1 MSGDRWQ
8 GIPDLLT
15 RLEDLELPLLY
26 WGVVDGY
33 LSSLE
38 IETAIEDQIVI
49 DLAALG
55 SQTPSAQEYLDHL
68 LDRGLVHQIPTETE
82 LRYRTRIGEGL
93 RLVRRLRQLWPPKE
107 SSVTGWWRSGAPL
120 VADYRLRVAPRRY
133 PRRDINE
140 QTAIEE
146 LQTLGSWSDVH
157 GIALKSILRGRSIA
171 RFQFEA
177 TESLMGAIEADRPMG
192 RIITAGTGSGKTLA
206 FYLPAL
212 MDIVSSSTFQRSGP
226 HTLALYPRN
235 ELLRDQARE
244 ALITCRELRNDLS
257 GRFRTIKIGVLY
269 GSTPETGRALD
280 FSNSR
285 LGWKKLATGW
295 AAPYFPCITEGCRGD
310 LLWSDSDRKSGVER
324 LACSTCGATTGPD
337 ELVLTREELVK
348 NPPDILFSTTEMLSK
363 QSTNPKLAQLLGWNG
378 PNGTRL
384 VLLDEV
390 HTYSGV
396 HGAQVG
402 LMLRRWRHANGQS
415 GTASP
420 VVAGL
425 SATLRDAG
433 DFFSEL
439 TGVERADVEVLSPKP
454 EDMAATSREY
464 GLVLRGDPISG
475 ASLLSTTIQ
484 TAMLTAR
491 LMDRSP
497 GIFGSS
503 VFAFTDDLD
512 VTNRLYDDLR
522 DAEGLRS
529 WGGRP
534 GAGPVLANL
543 RDPADQQSSDR
554 YRDGQSW
561 SLPDQ
566 LGRLGAPLS
575 IGRTSSQDS
584 GVDANADVVV
594 ATASLEVGFND
605 PRVGLVIQHKAPRDM
620 ASFLQRRGRAGRN
633 LQMRPIT
640 AVVLSDY
647 GRDRIAYQTY
657 EKLLDPEIDARNL
670 PVGNRFVIKMQAA
683 HALLDWLSR
692 VEGIDARSILTPPR
706 GNSAPPAPSKAIQ
719 RLRNL
724 LARFDV
730 QRDLQKHLQKALRL
744 SWDEAS
750 AAMWEEP
757 RSLMHSVVPTSLRR
771 LESDWA
777 AVPGDTDPGR
787 LVNAP
792 LPEFL
797 TRTLFDS
804 LNSPDVEF
812 ELPPA
817 LMQGESQVMGIAA
830 ALREAVPG
838 RVSRRY
844 GVAHASHRAWLPVP
858 AVGDDVPLLDV
869 VTAGH
874 GLGTWTT
881 AEGENFFVVRPLKL
895 RLEQPPKDVTD
906 YSNAR
911 PVWRSSFEFPPEN
924 PTEMGIPRPSV
935 WAELVQSCSFAL
947 HVTGDPLTVR
957 RMSIGSEAD
966 IAVKDA
972 SGTTRTSRS
981 LRYIH
986 EGEPAALGFELQ
998 VDAMVLTGRMAS
1010 LFPSALQNFSASPEW
1025 RTLAFRRRLAE
1036 DTRLDGLANGFQRE
1050 WLTEIYLQSF
1060 VARGVAGGN
1069 AGSVVEALKGG
1080 LWASDLTTFFAVAY
1094 RTDTADVEGLDRTT
1108 DTLRDLTAND
1118 VVRCV
1123 VEEHSR
1129 LLAHPAPAIETAD
1142 LLTRSLMD
1150 TLAAAVLAA
1159 VHERLDDAQDSDLV
1173 ADVLVDEDKG
1183 EFRILISET
1192 AIGGLGLL
1200 EKLQRDY
1207 ASDPRRFWDAV
1218 GGARSASDYE
1228 EVDASMRSLLNLL
1241 TEPQSGLSQL
1251 VARYRRSTSVKEM
1264 DESLNQILETWKE
1277 RDGKPSHLSV
1287 STFASRFLR
1296 PGGRPESDRA
1306 AAFLI
1311 QRWPELEKELGVEID
1326 PRTVAFHAAEGNLGK
1341 SIAPLNADSAY
1352 AMLWLR
1358 GPKARNQHLD
1368 FWQPYRTNIITERLV
1383 LEAVSED
1390 GARILDVTGEWIQ
1403 QYVESLTSEGRVRLT
1418 APFSQR
1424 ELLATAIR
1432 QVSAIPLEQGA
1443 LRVYGRLISLRQ
1455 RGGTVSADISIAE
1468 ELQ

>member
-1 MSGDRWQ
+1 VSGDRWQ
-8 GIPDLLT
+8 GIPELLS

-33 LSSLE
+33 LSSLD
-38 IETAIEDQIVI
+38 IETAIEDQIAI
-49 DLAALG
+49 DLHALG
-55 SQTPSAQEYLDHL
+55 PQTPSAEEYLDHL
-68 LDRGLVHQIPTETE
+68 LERGLVHQVPTETE

-93 RLVRRLRQLWPPKE
+93 RLVRRLRQLWAPKD

-120 VADYRLRVAPRRY
+120 VADYRLRVNPRRY
-133 PRRDINE
+133 PRRDIDE
-140 QTAIEE
+140 QTAVEN
-146 LQTLGSWSDVH
+146 LQVLTSWSDTQ
-157 GIALKSILRGRSIA
+157 GIALRAILRGRSIA
-171 RFQFEA
+171 RFQLEA
-177 TESLMGAIEADRPMG
+177 AKSLLSAIEADRPTA

-212 MDIVSSSTFQRSGP
+212 MDIASSSAQRSGP

-244 ALITCRELRNDLS
+244 ALITCRNLGYAPD
-257 GRFRTIKIGVLY
+257 GRKIRIGVLY
-269 GSTPETGRALD
+269 GSTPPNGRALD
-280 FSNSR
+280 FPDSR
-285 LGWKKLATGW
+285 LGWKKVTAGW
-295 AAPYFPCITEGCRGD
+295 AAPYFPCVTPECRGD
-310 LLWSDSDRKSGVER
+310 LVWSDVDRRSGVER
-324 LACSTCGATTGPD
+324 LVCSTCNNATDPD
-337 ELVLTREELVK
+337 ELVLTRKGLVE

-363 QSTNPKLAQLLGWNG
+363 QSTSPQLSELLGWRG
-378 PNGTRL
+378 SNGTRL

-425 SATLRDAG
+425 SATLKDAG

-439 TGVERADVEVLSPKP
+439 TGVERADVEVLSPRP
-454 EDMAATSREY
+454 EDMDATSREY

-484 TAMLTAR
+484 TTMLTAR
-491 LMDRSP
+491 LMDRTP

-529 WGGRP
+529 WGRRA

-554 YRDGQSW
+554 YREGQSW

-566 LGRLGAPLS
+566 LGRLGAPLT

-584 GVDANADVVV
+584 GVDTNADVVV

-657 EKLLDPEIDARNL
+657 EKLLDPEIDARTL

-683 HALLDWLSR
+683 HALLDWISR

-706 GNSAPPAPSKAIQ
+706 GNSAAPAASKAVQ
-719 RLRNL
+719 RLRDL

-730 QRDLQKHLQKALRL
+730 QRDLQKHLQKALGL

-771 LESDWA
+771 LESNWT
-777 AVPGDTDPGR
+777 AVPGDADPGR
-787 LVNAP
+787 TVNAP

-817 LMQGESQVMGIAA
+817 LMQGESQVMSIGS

-858 AVGDDVPLLDV
+858 AVGDDVPLLDII
-869 VTAGH
+869 TAGH

-895 RLEQPPKDVTD
+895 RLEQPPKEVTD

-911 PVWRSSFEFPPEN
+911 PVWRSSFELPPEN

-935 WAELVQSCSFAL
+935 WADLVQSCSFAL

-966 IAVKDA
+966 FAVKDA
-972 SGTTRTSRS
+972 SGGTTRTSRS
-981 LRYIH
+981 LRYTH
-986 EGEPAALGFELQ
+986 EGGPAALGFELQ
-998 VDAMVLTGRMAS
+998 VDAMILTGTMTS
-1010 LFPSALQNFSASPEW
+1010 LFPAALQDFAARPEW

-1060 VARGVAGGN
+1060 VANGMAGGN
-1069 AGSVVEALKGG
+1069 AASAVEALTGG
-1080 LWASDLTTFFAVAY
+1080 RWASDLKTFFAVAY

-1118 VVRCV
+1118 IVRRV

-1129 LLAHPAPAIETAD
+1129 LLTHPNPAIETAD

-1173 ADVLVDEDKG
+1173 ADVLVDDDKG

-1207 ASDPRRFWDAV
+1207 ASDPRRFWETV
-1218 GGARSASDYE
+1218 GGARGASDYE
-1228 EVDASMRSLLNLL
+1228 DVDASMRALLDLL
-1241 TEPQSGLSQL
+1241 TEPQSDLSQL

-1264 DESLNQILETWKE
+1264 DEALRQILETWKE
-1277 RDGKPSHLSV
+1277 RDGNPSHLSV

-1296 PGGRPESDRA
+1296 PGGRPDSDRA

-1311 QRWPELEKELGVEID
+1311 QRWPELEKNLGVEID
-1326 PRTVAFHAAEGNLGK
+1326 ARTIAFHAAEGNLGK

-1368 FWQPYRTNIITERLV
+1368 FWQPYRTNMITERLV
-1383 LEAVSED
+1383 LAAVSES
-1390 GARILDVTGEWIQ
+1390 GTRNIDVTGEWIQ
-1403 QYVESLTSEGRVRLT
+1403 QYIESLTAEGRVSLT
-1418 APFSQR
+1418 APYSQR

-1432 QVSAIPLEQGA
+1432 QMSAIPLEQGA
-1443 LRVYGRLISLRQ
+1443 LRVYGRLTSLRQ
-1455 RGGTVSADISIAE
+1455 RGGKVSADISIAE

>member
-1 MSGDRWQ
+1 MSDDRWQ
-8 GIPDLLT
+8 GIPELLN

-33 LSSLE
+33 LSA
-38 IETAIEDQIVI
+38 IDVQTAIEDQIAV
-49 DLAALG
+49 DLVRLG
-55 SQTPSAQEYLDHL
+55 SETPSTEDYLDHL
-68 LDRGLVHQIPTETE
+68 IDRGLLHLVQTDTEQG
-82 LRYRTRIGEGL
+82 YRTRIGEGL
-93 RLVRRLRQLWPPKE
+93 RLVRRLRQLWPPKDT
-107 SSVTGWWRSGAPL
+107 STPGWWRRGAPL

-133 PRRDINE
+133 PRRDIDE
-140 QTAIEE
+140 QSAMED
-146 LQTLGSWSDVH
+146 LKNLGSWGDVH
-157 GIALKSILRGRSIA
+157 GIALKAILRGRSIA
-171 RFQFEA
+171 RFQLEA
-177 TESLMGAIEADRPMG
+177 AKSLMQAIESDRPTG
-192 RIITAGTGSGKTLA
+192 RIITAGTGSGKTLS

-212 MDIVSSSTFQRSGP
+212 MDIVSSPGTQRSGP

-244 ALITCRELRNDLS
+244 ALITCRELGGASN
-257 GRFRTIKIGVLY
+257 GRFRKVRIGVLY
-269 GSTPETGRALD
+269 GSTPQNGRALD
-280 FSNSR
+280 SANSR
-285 LGWKKLATGW
+285 LGWKKLTAGW
-295 AAPYFPCITEGCRGD
+295 AAPFFPCLTEGCRGD
-310 LLWSDSDRKSGVER
+310 LVWSDADRKSGVER
-324 LACSTCGATTGPD
+324 LVCSSCRAAVGPD

-348 NPPDILFSTTEMLSK
+348 NPPDLLFSTTEMLSK
-363 QSTNPKLAQLLGWNG
+363 QSTSPKLAHLLGWSG

-415 GTASP
+415 GTDSP
-420 VVAGL
+420 VVVGL

-433 DFFSEL
+433 DFFSAL
-439 TGVERADVEVLSPKP
+439 TGVERSDIEVLSPKP

-491 LMDRSP
+491 LMDRTP
-497 GIFGSS
+497 GIFGSC

-522 DAEGLRS
+522 DAEGA
-529 WGGRP
+529 WGGRT
-534 GAGPVLANL
+534 GARPALANL
-543 RDPADQQSSDR
+543 RDPADQQSSER

-561 SLPDQ
+561 NLPDQ
-566 LGRLGAPLS
+566 LGRLGAPLRV
-575 IGRTSSQDS
+575 GRTSSQDS
-584 GVDANADVVV
+584 GVDASADVVV
-594 ATASLEVGFND
+594 ATSSLEVGFND
-605 PRVGLVIQHKAPRDM
+605 PRVGLVIQHKAPRDT
-620 ASFLQRRGRAGRN
+620 ASFLQRRGRAGRT

-670 PVGNRFVIKMQAA
+670 PVGNRFIIKMQAA
-683 HALLDWLSR
+683 HALLDWLSHTD
-692 VEGIDARSILTPPR
+692 GIDARSTLTPPW
-706 GNSAPPAPSKAIQ
+706 GKSTSPATSKVIL
-719 RLRNL
+719 RLQHL
-724 LARFDV
+724 LALDDV
-730 QRDLQKHLQKALRL
+730 QRDLQRHLQKALKL

-757 RSLMHSVVPTSLRR
+757 RSLMLSVVPTSLRR
-771 LESDWA
+771 LESDWT
-777 AVPGDTDPGR
+777 AVPNDLDPGR
-787 LVNAP
+787 TINSP

-812 ELPPA
+812 ELPAA
-817 LMQGESQVMGIAA
+817 LMQGESPVMGIAA

-844 GVAHASHRAWLPVP
+844 GVAHASHRAWLPIQE
-858 AVGDDVPLLDV
+858 AGDTVQLQDIIA
-869 VTAGH
+869 AGH

-881 AEGENFFVVRPLKL
+881 SNGKDLFVVRPLKL
-895 RLEQPPKDVTD
+895 RLEQPPREVTD

-911 PVWRSSFEFPPEN
+911 PVWRSSFEFPPET

-935 WAELVQSCSFAL
+935 WARLLQSCSFAL
-947 HVTGDPLTVR
+947 HISGDALTVR
-957 RMSIGSEAD
+957 RMTIGSEAE
-966 IAVKDA
+966 IAIKTTPGV
-972 SGTTRTSRS
+972 TTRTSRS
-981 LRYIH
+981 LRYVH
-986 EGEPAALGFELQ
+986 NGVPAALGFELK
-998 VDAMVLTGRMAS
+998 VDAMVLTGQTESLLPAS
-1010 LFPSALQNFSASPEW
+1010 LRTFAASPEW

-1036 DTRLDGLANGFQRE
+1036 DTRLDGLANDFQRE
-1050 WLTEIYLQSF
+1050 WLTEIYLQAF
-1060 VARGVAGGN
+1060 VAQGVAGGS
-1069 AGSVVEALKGG
+1069 ASSVVEALAGG
-1080 LWASDLTTFFAVAY
+1080 LWATDLTTFFAVAY
-1094 RTDTADVEGLDRTT
+1094 RTDTTDVEGLDRTT
-1108 DTLRDLTAND
+1108 DALRDLTNN
-1118 VVRCV
+1118 VEVRRV
-1123 VEEHSR
+1123 VEEHGR
-1129 LLAHPAPAIETAD
+1129 LLANPDPGLETAD
-1142 LLTRSLMD
+1142 LLTRSLLD

-1173 ADVLVDEDKG
+1173 ADVLVEEDKG

-1207 ASDPRRFWDAV
+1207 ARDPRRFWEAV
-1218 GGARSASDYE
+1218 GAARGASDYE
-1228 EVDASMRSLLNLL
+1228 VVDASMRSLLSLL
-1241 TEPQSGLSQL
+1241 TDSQSELSQL

-1264 DESLNQILETWKE
+1264 DEALNQILETWKE
-1277 RDGKPSHLSV
+1277 RDGQPSHLSV

-1296 PGGRPESDRA
+1296 PGGRPDSDRA

-1311 QRWPELEKELGVEID
+1311 QRWPDLEKQLGVEID
-1326 PRTVAFHAAEGNLGK
+1326 PRTIAFHAAEGNLGK

-1383 LEAVSED
+1383 LEAVSQD
-1390 GARILDVTGEWIQ
+1390 GSRIIDVTGEWIQ
-1403 QYVESLTSEGRVRLT
+1403 QYLEALPSEGRVSLST
-1418 APFSQR
+1418 PYSQR
-1424 ELLATAIR
+1424 DLLAEAIR

-1443 LRVYGRLISLRQ
+1443 LRVYGRLTALRQ
-1455 RGGTVSADISIAE
+1455 GGGTFTADISIAE